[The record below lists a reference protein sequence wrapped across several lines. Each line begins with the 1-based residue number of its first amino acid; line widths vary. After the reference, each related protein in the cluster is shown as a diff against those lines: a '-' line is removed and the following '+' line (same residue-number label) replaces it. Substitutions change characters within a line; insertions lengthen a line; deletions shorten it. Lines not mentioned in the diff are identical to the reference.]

1 MGSVPQADWICLYKQ
16 LLRSAS
22 QFPQYN
28 YREFFKR
35 RIRDHFTAAVKN
47 NDISKAEF
55 HAQKLVKSFDD
66 GKNSCIGICPFPEV
80 SRTVAS
86 NSANCV
92 ENLFA
97 RNSGPCPQ
105 CGKILWKKGFWE
117 QIFDDPVV
125 EKENH
130 IRKKLGKQ
138 PYLDLQ
144 FETSGFS
151 NVARLQQL
159 FGTN

>member
-55 HAQKLVKSFDD
+55 HAKCQELLQVIRRQSTLYQSYPVSKLVVERKSRD
-66 GKNSCIGICPFPEV
+66 
-80 SRTVAS
+80 
-86 NSANCV
+86 
-92 ENLFA
+92 
-97 RNSGPCPQ
+97 
-105 CGKILWKKGFWE
+105 
-117 QIFDDPVV
+117 
-125 EKENH
+125 KEST
-130 IRKKLGKQ
+130 R
-138 PYLDLQ
+138 
-144 FETSGFS
+144 
-151 NVARLQQL
+151 
-159 FGTN
+159 